1 MICVWLMLILGR
13 TFEEAIQKAVRMVTG
28 GVSEGLEGDLAPGS
42 DLEAMLAIPTDKRLY
57 AVQYA
62 LERGYSIDEII

>member
-1 MICVWLMLILGR
+1 MLCVWLMLMLGR

-28 GVSEGLEGDLAPGS
+28 GVGGRPRPW
-42 DLEAMLAIPTDKRLY
+42 EAMLAIPTDKRLY